1 MAALNGRVVHDKK
14 RVGYRVIFSVMFIG
28 VLALGLLVYFVVR
41 HEELRS
47 LVKQLF
53 CSQFLFVY

>member
-1 MAALNGRVVHDKK
+1 MAALNGHVRDR
-14 RVGYRVIFSVMFIG
+14 RVGYKFIFSVMLFG

-47 LVKQLF
+47 LVN
-53 CSQFLFVY
+53 